1 MQRALSNLLPGKDEA
16 YADLQRDLQH
26 DHRNQCDRR
35 GFDPLTGVE
44 QLETVDDATDLE
56 GEREYGS
63 RGHRKDETHPPPA
76 DRSGH
81 TANIP
86 VLESSM
92 PVPVEIAISKEA

>member
-1 MQRALSNLLPGKDEA
+1 MLGTLLPGKDD
-16 YADLQRDLQH
+16 ADADPQGDLQH
-26 DHRNQCDRR
+26 DHRNQCDCR
-35 GFDPLTGVE
+35 GFDPLTRVE

-56 GEREYGS
+56 GECEYGS
-63 RGHRKDETHPPPA
+63 RGHRKDQTHPPPA